1 MNALSAPIFLPIGPL
16 FLDHL
21 PGVVALVRPALTS
34 SYLLL
39 MSSLF
44 GLNPQLV
51 FAPFPANPKCL
62 YHAYVLC
69 AGGVLYGDARTRSS
83 SAARSPPA
91 PSHVDTDAPTAG
103 PEILARV
110 FFLPEAEAEAEAEA
124 LDDAPSSFP
133 GKAAFSSPSTTYP
146 LVAPEAANAAATA
159 RENAGSVDR
168 RSTRTS
174 RGFAFAF
181 AFAFAAAPFGTV
193 APVSSR
199 AGSAARSRSSSRSSP
214 PPGYSG
220 YSPRLRSPLDASRRL
235 RARRSSLASTG
246 CIFFRLV
253 GDASDPG
260 EPDEPP

>member
-1 MNALSAPIFLPIGPL
+1 MNALSAPIVPIGPL

-69 AGGVLYGDARTRSS
+69 AGGVLYGDARMRSS
-83 SAARSPPA
+83 SAALSPPA

-110 FFLPEAEAEAEAEA
+110 FFLPEAEAEAEA

-133 GKAAFSSPSTTYP
+133 GKAAISSPSTTYP

-181 AFAFAAAPFGTV
+181 AFAAAPFGTV

-220 YSPRLRSPLDASRRL
+220 YSLRRSTLDASRRL

-246 CIFFRLV
+246 FILLIFFRLV

>member
-1 MNALSAPIFLPIGPL
+1 MNALSAPIVPIGPL

-69 AGGVLYGDARTRSS
+69 AGGVLYGDARMRSS
-83 SAARSPPA
+83 SAALSPPA

-110 FFLPEAEAEAEAEA
+110 FFLPEAEAEAEA

-133 GKAAFSSPSTTYP
+133 GKAALSSPSTTYP

-181 AFAFAAAPFGTV
+181 AFAAAPFGTV

-199 AGSAARSRSSSRSSP
+199 AGSAARSRSSSRSSQ

-220 YSPRLRSPLDASRRL
+220 YSLRRSTLDASRRL

-246 CIFFRLV
+246 FVFFCLV

>member
-1 MNALSAPIFLPIGPL
+1 MNALSAPIVPIGPL

-69 AGGVLYGDARTRSS
+69 AGGVLYGDARMRSS
-83 SAARSPPA
+83 SAALSLPA

-110 FFLPEAEAEAEAEA
+110 FFLPEAEAEA

-133 GKAAFSSPSTTYP
+133 GKAALSSPSTTYP

-174 RGFAFAF
+174 RGFVFAF

-220 YSPRLRSPLDASRRL
+220 YSLRRSPLDASRRL

-246 CIFFRLV
+246 FVFFCLV

>member
-1 MNALSAPIFLPIGPL
+1 MNALSAPIVPIGPL

-21 PGVVALVRPALTS
+21 PGVVALDRPALTS

-69 AGGVLYGDARTRSS
+69 AGGVLYGDARMRSS
-83 SAARSPPA
+83 SAALSPPA

-110 FFLPEAEAEAEAEA
+110 FFLPEAEAEAEAPTTRDDARA

-133 GKAAFSSPSTTYP
+133 GKALSSPSTTYP
-146 LVAPEAANAAATA
+146 LVAP
-159 RENAGSVDR
+159 
-168 RSTRTS
+168 
-174 RGFAFAF
+174 
-181 AFAFAAAPFGTV
+181 
-193 APVSSR
+193 
-199 AGSAARSRSSSRSSP
+199 
-214 PPGYSG
+214 
-220 YSPRLRSPLDASRRL
+220 
-235 RARRSSLASTG
+235 
-246 CIFFRLV
+246 
-253 GDASDPG
+253 
-260 EPDEPP
+260 